1 MNINTDR
8 ESAIVRD
15 AEMRD
20 ELQMLEDNPR
30 EYYEGLRKAR
40 LAFGFSSSKKRSGE

>member
-1 MNINTDR
+1 MNTHSDR

-20 ELQMLEDNPR
+20 ELRMLENDPR
-30 EYYEGLRKAR
+30 EYYEGLRKKR
-40 LAFGFSSSKKRSGE
+40 LSFGFSSSKKASDN